1 MIQMSHESHECANW
15 SINDTNL
22 LLDLILQQKNLCHWS
37 ARNPTKLGWAN
48 ITHGFYAQS
57 NSRYTSKQMQNKW
70 HDLRRSY
77 FNWRKG
83 VNKSGLGRDP
93 ETGEVTYDPVLY
105 AASTN
110 TVKTKTFCHHVRSLV
125 RSSLHAY

>member
-1 MIQMSHESHECANW
+1 MSHDSHERANW
-15 SINDTNL
+15 SINDTHL
-22 LLDLILQQKNLCHWS
+22 LLDLILQQKNLCHWP
-37 ARNPTKLGWAN
+37 ARNPTKVGWAN
-48 ITHGFYAQS
+48 IIHGFYAQS
-57 NSRYTSKQMQNKW
+57 DSRYTSKQMQNKW

-105 AASTN
+105 AASMN
-110 TVKTKTFCHHVRSLV
+110 TVKT
-125 RSSLHAY
+125 

>member
-1 MIQMSHESHECANW
+1 MTVQMSHEYPDRANW
-15 SINDTNL
+15 SLNDTSL
-22 LLDLILQQKNLCHWS
+22 LLDLILQQKNLRNWS

-48 ITHGFYAQS
+48 ITQGFYAQS
-57 NSRYTSKQMQNKW
+57 YARYTSKQMQNKW

-77 FNWRKG
+77 FNWRRG

-93 ETGEVTYDPVLY
+93 DTGEVTYDPILY

-110 TVKTKTFCHHVRSLV
+110 TVTTIT
-125 RSSLHAY
+125 

>member
-1 MIQMSHESHECANW
+1 MSHEFHDRANW
-15 SINDTNL
+15 SINDIHL
-22 LLDLILQQKNLCHWS
+22 LLHLILQQKNLLNWS
-37 ARNPTKLGWAN
+37 GRNPTKLGWAN
-48 ITHGFYAQS
+48 ITQGFFAQS
-57 NSRYTSKQMQNKW
+57 SSRYTTKQMQNKW

-93 ETGEVTYDPVLY
+93 ETGDVTYDPVLY

-110 TVKTKTFCHHVRSLV
+110 AVNELNLL
-125 RSSLHAY
+125 RSSTIPC